1 MSNLLYIK
9 TKAIDMNDTKPASGW
24 QTNVKRQTIRLA
36 YWTLAWLVSM
46 AVATFGPL
54 ALWSGNKTVTLIAI
68 GANVVIG
75 FGMIRANKNH
85 LQSLD
90 ELQRKISLEAMGL
103 ALGVGLVVGLAYSNL
118 DVANIIG
125 FDAEISHL
133 VILVALTYLAAMV
146 RGNRK
151 YQ

>member
-1 MSNLLYIK
+1 
-9 TKAIDMNDTKPASGW
+9 MNDTKPATGW
-24 QTNVKRQTIRLA
+24 RSDVKRQTIRLA

-54 ALWSGNKTVTLIAI
+54 VLWSSNKTITLIAI
-68 GANVVIG
+68 GVNVAIG
-75 FGMIRANKNH
+75 FGMIWANKNH

-90 ELQRKISLEAMGL
+90 ELQRKISLEAMGF

-133 VILVALTYLAAMV
+133 VILVALTYLAAIV